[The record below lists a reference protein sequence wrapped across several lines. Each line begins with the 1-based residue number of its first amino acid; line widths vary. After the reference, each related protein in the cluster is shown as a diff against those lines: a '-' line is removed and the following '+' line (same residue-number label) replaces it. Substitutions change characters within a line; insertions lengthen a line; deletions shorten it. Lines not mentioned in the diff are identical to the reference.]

1 MKLTDDQIKQLHY
14 HINDK
19 RIPYIEVRDEV
30 LDHYQ
35 TALEHEEEKT
45 MEDALEVLD
54 QTFTV
59 EYCKEIAKN
68 YIQELR
74 SEYPILLKKK
84 VIQMFGWKRIPITFL
99 ILIAGLSIPQLFPQP
114 GKLVHLLN
122 AFSLSLNAIESL
134 MITFYYPKRPIKHQ
148 YRKHID
154 DKPTFARHQS
164 RSLKGW
170 GIFPGLILIL
180 LIFSFLLV
188 EVTGSTNSEIEILFT
203 PPYIYGIC
211 VLTALMTLFQIA
223 SFEVSRDRIKPI
235 IR

>member
-99 ILIAGLSIPQLFPQP
+99 ILIAGLSIPTFYSEPWRLSSMMNSIFLF
-114 GKLVHLLN
+114 LL
-122 AFSLSLNAIESL
+122 LIESL

-170 GIFPGLILIL
+170 GIFPGLTFIL
-180 LIFSFLLV
+180 LVFSLNIFDGPVILL
-188 EVTGSTNSEIEILFT
+188 T

>member
-1 MKLTDDQIKQLHY
+1 MKLSENQIKQLHY
-14 HINDK
+14 HINGK
-19 RIPYIEVRDEV
+19 QIPYIEVRDEV

-35 TALEHEEEKT
+35 TALEHEDEKT

-68 YIQELR
+68 YLHELK

-99 ILIAGLSIPQLFPQP
+99 ILIAGLSIPTFYSEPWRLFSMMNSIF
-114 GKLVHLLN
+114 LFFIL
-122 AFSLSLNAIESL
+122 IESL
-134 MITFYYPKRPIKHQ
+134 MITFSYPKRPIKHQ

-154 DKPTFARHQS
+154 DKPSFARHQS

-170 GIFPGLILIL
+170 GIFPGLTFIL
-180 LIFSFLLV
+180 LIFSFFLV

-211 VLTALMTLFQIA
+211 LLTALMTLFQIA

>member
-99 ILIAGLSIPQLFPQP
+99 ILITGLSIPQLLPHP
-114 GKLVHLLN
+114 GKLFHLLN

-134 MITFYYPKRPIKHQ
+134 MITFSYPKRPNKHQ
-148 YRKHID
+148 YRKNID

-164 RSLKGW
+164 RSIKGW
-170 GIFPGLILIL
+170 GIFPGLTFIL
-180 LIFSFLLV
+180 LVFSLNIFVGPVILL
-188 EVTGSTNSEIEILFT
+188 T

>member
-35 TALEHEEEKT
+35 TALEHEDEKT

-54 QTFTV
+54 QTFTIG
-59 EYCKEIAKN
+59 YCKEIAKN

-74 SEYPILLKKK
+74 SEYPTLLKKK
-84 VIQMFGWKRIPITFL
+84 VIQMFSLKRIPISFL
-99 ILIAGLSIPQLFPQP
+99 ILIAGLSIPTFYSEPWRLSSMMNSIFLFF
-114 GKLVHLLN
+114 LL
-122 AFSLSLNAIESL
+122 IESL
-134 MITFYYPKRPIKHQ
+134 MITFSYPKRPIKHQ
-148 YRKHID
+148 YRKNID

-164 RSLKGW
+164 RSIKGW
-170 GIFPGLILIL
+170 GIFPGLTFIL
-180 LIFSFLLV
+180 LVFPLNIFVGPVILL
-188 EVTGSTNSEIEILFT
+188 T

-211 VLTALMTLFQIA
+211 FLTALTTLFQIA
-223 SFEVSRDRIKPI
+223 SFEVSRDRIKPK

>member
-1 MKLTDDQIKQLHY
+1 
-14 HINDK
+14 
-19 RIPYIEVRDEV
+19 
-30 LDHYQ
+30 
-35 TALEHEEEKT
+35 

-54 QTFTV
+54 QTFTIG
-59 EYCKEIAKN
+59 YCKEIAKN

-99 ILIAGLSIPQLFPQP
+99 ILIAGLSIPTFYSEPWRLSSMMISIFQFF
-114 GKLVHLLN
+114 LL
-122 AFSLSLNAIESL
+122 IESL

-170 GIFPGLILIL
+170 GIFPGLTSIL
-180 LIFSFLLV
+180 LVFSLNIFVGPVILL
-188 EVTGSTNSEIEILFT
+188 TL
-203 PPYIYGIC
+203 PYIYGIC
-211 VLTALMTLFQIA
+211 FLTALTTLFQIA